1 MAIVGGA
8 SHTSP
13 ALRGREGSFAVE
25 RESLYFGGRGLGGCG
40 EAGTWEPGGKPVM
53 RVERAF
59 GRCVAE
65 MRSSAVAAG
74 AAPAPPPGGRIL
86 IAEVWGIFGEIH
98 N

>member
-1 MAIVGGA
+1 
-8 SHTSP
+8 
-13 ALRGREGSFAVE
+13 
-25 RESLYFGGRGLGGCG
+25 
-40 EAGTWEPGGKPVM
+40 M

-86 IAEVWGIFGEIH
+86 IEVWGIFGEIH